1 MRTQIITSGI
11 ALAII
16 LIVALSIKTIKQ
28 NERVAVFRLGRF
40 LDIKGPGLIMPIP
53 LIDRI
58 KRIPL
63 QEVLPNWKRYSEDE
77 IRDKVKEIVCKIT

>member
-1 MRTQIITSGI
+1 MITRIIISAI

-16 LIVALSIKTIKQ
+16 TIIFLSIKTINA
-28 NERVAVFRLGRF
+28 NERVAVFRLGK
-40 LDIKGPGLIMPIP
+40 LKEIKGPGLIMPIP

-77 IRDKVKEIVCKIT
+77 IRDKPVCCIKE